1 EVLSISPAQAS
12 IDVTSTGYVV
22 PQSVAKVGSNV
33 VGRVVT
39 VNVKEGQAVHAGDVL
54 FELDHKL
61 EDANVGS
68 ARAKAFAA
76 GARAKAAR
84 AAVEEARIP
93 WERQKKLVE
102 AGAAGSAT
110 AEDLKTRVTSLEA
123 QAQATEAEANAAMAD
138 AKALETTL
146 SEYTIKSPIDGVVQ
160 TKPAQL
166 GDVVGPTG
174 LPLVEL
180 VDASSLLVETDV
192 PEARMH
198 LIKDG
203 QPTEVVLESAP
214 QKRLRGAV
222 VEISPRINRSK
233 ATATVKVRFVDVP
246 ERLAPEM
253 SARVSFL
260 SKELDKDDMAAPP
273 KIIVPKTA
281 VVDRSGAQVVFTVAE
296 GKVRQVFVS
305 LGQEDE
311 GGFVLVDGPPPGTKL
326 VKDPP
331 STLKDGQSVKEGSS

>member
-1 EVLSISPAQAS
+1 
-12 IDVTSTGYVV
+12 
-22 PQSVAKVGSNV
+22 
-33 VGRVVT
+33 
-39 VNVKEGQAVHAGDVL
+39 
-54 FELDHKL
+54 
-61 EDANVGS
+61 
-68 ARAKAFAA
+68 
-76 GARAKAAR
+76 
-84 AAVEEARIP
+84 
-93 WERQKKLVE
+93 
-102 AGAAGSAT
+102 
-110 AEDLKTRVTSLEA
+110 
-123 QAQATEAEANAAMAD
+123 MAD

-281 VVDRSGAQVVFTVAE
+281 VAERAGAQVVFTVAE